1 MNGYKGNI
9 ELSLNFVFLKWL
21 ILKKKR
27 NFERQIR
34 QAVQAVNFVLL
45 SAAKS
50 TVTSSLTRMSVRRAS
65 SVWLFMGE
73 EWYHFSRQT
82 FKFYEFLLQKSS
94 TVISSSQKLYK
105 TFEKSVFWYHN
116 WNTPTFWCLDIRW
129 NTLTVSLIQ
138 LFCSSQSETFY
149 PNL

>member
-65 SVWLFMGE
+65 SV
-73 EWYHFSRQT
+73 
-82 FKFYEFLLQKSS
+82 
-94 TVISSSQKLYK
+94 
-105 TFEKSVFWYHN
+105 
-116 WNTPTFWCLDIRW
+116 
-129 NTLTVSLIQ
+129 
-138 LFCSSQSETFY
+138 
-149 PNL
+149 

>member
-1 MNGYKGNI
+1 MGLKPKTRFCEGGREYRFAYK
-9 ELSLNFVFLKWL
+9 SSSNFFTSEKRERWIFL
-21 ILKKKR
+21 
-27 NFERQIR
+27 F
-34 QAVQAVNFVLL
+34 

-50 TVTSSLTRMSVRRAS
+50 TVSGPLTRVSVRRAS

-82 FKFYEFLLQKSS
+82 FKFYEFLLQMSS
-94 TVISSSQKLYK
+94 KVISSSQKLYK
-105 TFEKSVFWYHN
+105 TFEKSIFWYLK
-116 WNTPTFWCLDIRW
+116 TPTFWCLDIRW

-138 LFCSSQSETFY
+138 LFCSRQSETFY